1 MKKITTIL
9 MLLMLS
15 MGATAQMHVTKTG
28 SDFLTETQL
37 KAGIDA
43 ATDGYYVALQIH
55 AGSTFY
61 VGGDGKAVST
71 FSTTGSTT
79 WIIEKSGE
87 KYVLKN
93 WSGQYIKTLGA
104 NGTAATFTT
113 NSSEA
118 LKFNIAQSTSTDTN
132 MESGYVANKAIWY
145 NVDGTNTRINT
156 NSINGTQ
163 KTIWANNG
171 SGCWTCLFTYEVTIK
186 STVDI
191 TFNIT
196 GDATKPIT
204 KTVASDATGDIAELL
219 GYDTEFV
226 TFSPATY
233 NAAEGTTVNVTC
245 TQNLP
250 FKTDGTKYN
259 MTLRGKYAKGN
270 DLVSTVGGDALY
282 DWTFTG
288 DYLNGFKIFNV
299 GQGKYIKSED
309 VDNSVAQF
317 VEESEATT
325 YFLAK
330 STYGDG
336 SYYCLKI
343 MGTEKNFL
351 NARNDKLS
359 TWLPANNANPIGD
372 LGSTMTFTE
381 KSYKDLVDNLVKP
394 WMEATGTGYFFLTDA
409 SKQAITDAG
418 YSADATNYTENEYN
432 AIKAAFDNAEKKMP
446 ETGYYRIKNKVRS
459 NPYIGYGEET
469 SWNKVGLVGCSED
482 AAIKDASTLIKL
494 EKSGDTYTLSIQGQ
508 YVTGQSQ
515 NNTTFPT
522 STDQSEAEPF
532 TIVPQVPG
540 YAAFVSSNNSDGKGS
555 LHHAGW
561 DGTSGIVR
569 WEASADAS
577 QWLLEEANELSG
589 GTYSLEI
596 ALTTIASKSYATTCL
611 PFPVKLSEAAA
622 YKVTLSGK
630 KAVEE
635 PIGDEIPANIP
646 VLLISDASA
655 TLTATI
661 QETTATVDC
670 GALKGVCVK
679 TAKADLQ
686 GETPVVLNRMN
697 DKVGFYKLADG
708 SSLSANRAYLSYE
721 EGTTP
726 TSAKAFFEEGFELGG
741 NEATAIE
748 NIENGAFENGA
759 VYNLQGQRVVKAQKG
774 VFIQNGKKVVLK

>member
-15 MGATAQMHVTKTG
+15 MGATAQVHVTQTG
-28 SDFLTETQL
+28 QNMLTATQIMS
-37 KAGIDA
+37 KADA
-43 ATDGYYVALQIH
+43 GDLYVALQLH
-55 AGSTFY
+55 TTTSNKYFNKTGCVS
-61 VGGDGKAVST
+61 DG
-71 FSTTGSTT
+71 FD
-79 WIIEKSGE
+79 
-87 KYVLKN
+87 
-93 WSGQYIKTLGA
+93 A
-104 NGTAATFTT
+104 NGTTTWKVIPHSNGGYVLQNCDGNYINNTARPMTVGDDINSATRFEPVTASAGVGDIASGY
-113 NSSEA
+113 NSSQA
-118 LKFNIAQSTSTDTN
+118 VRWAVLPNKTTWFIANGASASQTVLF
-132 MESGYVANKAIWY
+132 GG
-145 NVDGTNTRINT
+145 GT
-156 NSINGTQ
+156 
-163 KTIWANNG
+163 
-171 SGCWTCLFTYEVTIK
+171 GCWSVWFTYEVTI
-186 STVDI
+186 SPTVEV
-191 TFNIT
+191 TFNII
-196 GDATKPIT
+196 GDATKTIT
-204 KTVASDATGDIAELL
+204 KTVAGDATGNIAELL

-233 NAAEGTTVNVTC
+233 NAAEETTVNVTC

-359 TWLPANNANPIGD
+359 TWLPTNNANPIGD
-372 LGSTMTFTE
+372 IGSIMTFTE

-432 AIKAAFDNAEKKMP
+432 AIKATFDNAEKKMP
-446 ETGYYRIKNKVRS
+446 EAGYYRIKNKVRS

-469 SWNKVGLVGCSED
+469 SWNKVGLVGCSKD

-494 EKSGDTYTLSIQGQ
+494 EKSGDTYKLSIQGR

-515 NNTTFPT
+515 NNATFPT
-522 STDQSEAEPF
+522 STDPSEAEPF

-596 ALTTIASKSYATTCL
+596 ALTNIAGKNYATTCL
-611 PFPVKLSEAAA
+611 PFPVKLSEEAA
-622 YKVTLSGK
+622 YKVTINGK

-635 PIGDEIPANIP
+635 LIGDVIPAGEA
-646 VLLISDASA
+646 VLLISDNSE
-655 TLTATI
+655 TLQATI
-661 QETTATVDC
+661 QETTTTVN
-670 GALKGVCVK
+670 GNQLNGVFVK

-686 GETPVVLNRMN
+686 GETPVVLNQKN
-697 DKVGFYKLADG
+697 GKVGFYKLANG
-708 SSLSANRAYLSYE
+708 SSLSANRAYLSYV

-726 TSAKAFFEEGFELGG
+726 QPAKAFFEEGFELGG

-748 NIENGAFENGA
+748 NIENGAFENA
-759 VYNLQGQRVVKAQKG
+759 PVYNLQGQRVVKAQKG
-774 VFIQNGKKVVLK
+774 VFIQNGKKVVVK